1 MKTLDRFLNYVSV
14 DTTSDSYSKKFPS
27 TKNQKKLAKMI
38 FNELYNIGADY
49 FYDGMYGYVYA
60 KVSGDQNLPSIG
72 FIAHLDTSEDAPG
85 KNITPIIH
93 EKYSGN
99 DIELNNNIV
108 LSTESYPDLLN
119 HIGKTLITSNGT
131 TLLGADDKAGI
142 TEIMNMLKYYSK
154 SNEIH
159 GDIYACFT
167 PDEEIGK
174 GLDYFEKM
182 LFDVDFAFTV
192 DGNAAGEIS
201 YENFNAAK
209 ATININGVSTHC
221 GYAKGKMINSL
232 LIANEINSLLP
243 NQTPAN
249 TEKYEGFYHLND
261 MCGNISQTTLH
272 YLIRDFDDKMFE
284 LRKKNMESIVSF
296 LNQKYNSCVSIEI
309 KDQYYNM
316 RKIIEK
322 EEYQPY
328 LESLVNA
335 TKQADLTCQ
344 IVPIRGGTD
353 GCALSFNGIPCLN
366 IGTGGHNFHSIYEY
380 VCLEDM
386 DKVSN
391 VLINTVKNIST
402 LKRVRKR

>member
-1 MKTLDRFLNYVSV
+1 M
-14 DTTSDSYSKKFPS
+14 
-27 TKNQKKLAKMI
+27 
-38 FNELYNIGADY
+38 
-49 FYDGMYGYVYA
+49 
-60 KVSGDQNLPSIG
+60 
-72 FIAHLDTSEDAPG
+72 
-85 KNITPIIH
+85 
-93 EKYSGN
+93 
-99 DIELNNNIV
+99 
-108 LSTESYPDLLN
+108 
-119 HIGKTLITSNGT
+119 
-131 TLLGADDKAGI
+131 LGADDKAGI

-221 GYAKGKMINSL
+221 GYAKGKMVNSL

-284 LRKKNMESIVSF
+284 SRKKNIESIVSF
-296 LNQKYNSCVSIEI
+296 LNQKYNNCVSIEI

-353 GCALSFNGIPCLN
+353 GCALSFTGIPCPN